1 MKYLFFIISMIISRE
16 SVCQFSKNDTI
27 ERAKKIYISEVN
39 RKPDFI
45 LPFISKEKRESIF
58 GYTQGTNLD
67 INFTLIKNLNG
78 NWQIVKNNKIVN
90 EFGTKIS
97 VLELQP
103 NLMIIDNKK
112 YHFLTLK
119 YVTLGNCC
127 YNLLALEFIA
137 IDLESLMQYKI
148 TYSGETDGDN
158 MIFNGAYNDYD
169 ENFPSN
175 LKNLKIKLESY
186 ARNSKYII
194 KQVPINE
201 NTDDI
206 ENYDK
211 KFILDNPFTQDYT
224 DVSGV
229 DMNLTY
235 YDQDL
240 INKNTRV
247 GNIKHKY
254 KISKYL
260 IYQTEGDSFVGF
272 DTQSNKYFPIFINTH
287 EPYHL
292 RDFRDID
299 VKIKDNILSF
309 YFIWNGGN
317 KCCFSEIDFND
328 LTYSYKHRP

>member
-1 MKYLFFIISMIISRE
+1 MIISQE
-16 SVCQFSKNDTI
+16 SICQFSKNDTI
-27 ERAKKIYISEVN
+27 ELAKKIYISKVN

-67 INFTLIKNLNG
+67 LNFTLFKNVNG
-78 NWQIVKNNKIVN
+78 NWQIVKSNKIVN
-90 EFGTKIS
+90 EFGTKIN
-97 VLELQP
+97 VLEKLP
-103 NLMIIDNKK
+103 NPIIIDNKK

-119 YVTLGNCC
+119 DVTLGNCC
-127 YNLLALEFIA
+127 YGLLSLQFIA

-148 TYSGETDGDN
+148 TYSGDRDGEDSV
-158 MIFNGAYNDYD
+158 FDGAYGDYD
-169 ENFPSN
+169 KNFPSN
-175 LKNLKIKLESY
+175 LKNLKNKLESY

-201 NTDDI
+201 NIDDI

-211 KFILDNPFTQDYT
+211 KFIIDNPFTQDNT

-229 DMNLTY
+229 RMNLTY

-240 INKNTRV
+240 VNKNTRV
-247 GNIKHKY
+247 GDIKHKY

-260 IYQTEGDSFVGF
+260 VYQTADDSFIGF

-287 EPYHL
+287 VAYHL
-292 RDFRDID
+292 RDFREID
-299 VKIKDNILSF
+299 VKIKDNILAF
-309 YFIWNGGN
+309 YFIWNSGGGN

-328 LTYSYKHRP
+328 LTYSYRDRP